1 MKVGKH
7 NALSGNTAYGGTDP
21 AYDGEYLLQYYTPTL
36 RLAMWHAFA
45 DTRGLRH
52 PSVRPNHLAS
62 PSRLRAP
69 WDVGR
74 ASALGRKFRDPKP
87 IS

>member
-1 MKVGKH
+1 MSSVSTTPCRVTPPLR
-7 NALSGNTAYGGTDP
+7 ARAP
-21 AYDGEYLLQYYTPTL
+21 AYDGEYYTPTL

-52 PSVRPNHLAS
+52 PLVHPNHLAAV
-62 PSRLRAP
+62 SRRRAP
-69 WDVGR
+69 WDVPPP
-74 ASALGRKFRDPKP
+74 LGRRFRDPKP